1 MTQSSVGLNRAGEGV
16 GVTPKFLSDSLNE
29 WAGVVVAG
37 GGHRGFS
44 RLSQWAIGNFRWG
57 DCWRGRGSRHVLP
70 LPGMFSGSAGSS
82 GQLTNAPCSSEDLS
96 QALTQECG
104 DDDDLEDVP
113 MEDWPTQVLAEFIQR
128 KRPKVGHD
136 CVAML
141 QASLAIPPDENVTES
156 EVQEKA
162 ELVKVKIREADDK
175 FGEKVQSALR
185 LRERFLECWYNKDWD
200 KFKGLLSDFS
210 KI

>member
-1 MTQSSVGLNRAGEGV
+1 
-16 GVTPKFLSDSLNE
+16 
-29 WAGVVVAG
+29 
-37 GGHRGFS
+37 
-44 RLSQWAIGNFRWG
+44 
-57 DCWRGRGSRHVLP
+57 
-70 LPGMFSGSAGSS
+70 MFSGSAGSS

-175 FGEKVQSALR
+175 FGKKVQSALR
-185 LRERFLECWYNKDWD
+185 LRERFLECWYNRGWD

-210 KI
+210 KISMCRQLLAEENKNRSRINSSFFVHLACHTFSHDGSLCMNSSFFVHFACHTFYA

>member
-1 MTQSSVGLNRAGEGV
+1 M
-16 GVTPKFLSDSLNE
+16 
-29 WAGVVVAG
+29 
-37 GGHRGFS
+37 
-44 RLSQWAIGNFRWG
+44 
-57 DCWRGRGSRHVLP
+57 LP
-70 LPGMFSGSAGSS
+70 LPGMFSGSEGSS

-162 ELVKVKIREADDK
+162 ELVKVKIREADEK
-175 FGEKVQSALR
+175 FGKKVQSALR
-185 LRERFLECWYNKDWD
+185 LRERFLECWYNRDWD

-210 KI
+210 KISMCRQLLVEIHWLVIEELRVPALGVASRGCQDVGVLEEGAQEEFGCDGWPARVGGRW